1 MKKLSLLLSALICL
15 PAALP
20 AQTVVEEIV
29 AKINNDVIT
38 RSELQRSREQLM
50 QEARQAGQEAKAA
63 EKEKDVLR
71 DLIDRQLL
79 LQKGKD
85 LGITGEADV
94 VKQLDQLRKDMKL
107 ETMEDLE
114 KAASAQ
120 GVSFEEYKQNMRD
133 QIVTQQVISREVGGH
148 IHLPEEELKQFY
160 EQHKQELQEPEQVRL
175 SEILIAPAGS
185 KTPDGKEADP
195 TPEAVAA
202 AEQKAK
208 AVLERIR
215 KGEKFEDVA
224 KTESNGP
231 SAADAGDL
239 GFFKRGTLAKQLED
253 TTFAMKAGDVSDVI
267 RTRQGFVILK
277 VTEHSAGGV
286 PPLKEV
292 EPRVQEALYMQ
303 KLQPALRTYLT
314 KLREDAFIDIKPGY
328 LDTGASPNQTAPVV
342 TNTVAADAKSKL
354 KRKKKLGLF

>member
-1 MKKLSLLLSALICL
+1 MKKLPLLLSALLCL

-85 LGITGEADV
+85 LGVTGEAET

-148 IHLPEEELKQFY
+148 IHLPEEEVKQFY

-175 SEILIAPAGS
+175 SEILI
-185 KTPDGKEADP
+185 
-195 TPEAVAA
+195 
-202 AEQKAK
+202 
-208 AVLERIR
+208 
-215 KGEKFEDVA
+215 
-224 KTESNGP
+224 
-231 SAADAGDL
+231 
-239 GFFKRGTLAKQLED
+239 
-253 TTFAMKAGDVSDVI
+253 
-267 RTRQGFVILK
+267 
-277 VTEHSAGGV
+277 
-286 PPLKEV
+286 
-292 EPRVQEALYMQ
+292 
-303 KLQPALRTYLT
+303 
-314 KLREDAFIDIKPGY
+314 
-328 LDTGASPNQTAPVV
+328 
-342 TNTVAADAKSKL
+342 
-354 KRKKKLGLF
+354 